1 MAQLRLATTD
11 TADIT
16 PMLEIDRRSFA
27 WPWNRICFT
36 GELAANQGCN
46 FTLKYVDQTRAQ
58 KVIGYIICR
67 LVNAEL
73 HILRIAVKPQ
83 WRGHG
88 LATRLLDRALDKAVK
103 SGARS
108 AFLEVRPSN
117 KSAIAFY
124 HRQGFTLMGRKPE
137 YYTDTMEDAMVLM
150 KNLKEDL

>member
-1 MAQLRLATTD
+1 MVQLMLAATD
-11 TADIT
+11 STDINHIVQ
-16 PMLEIDRRSFA
+16 IDRHSFG
-27 WPWNRICFT
+27 WPWNRIYFCA
-36 GELAANQGCN
+36 ELTSKQACN
-46 FTLKYVDQTRAQ
+46 FTLKTVDSDNEQ

-67 LVNAEL
+67 LVDKQL
-73 HILRIAVKPQ
+73 HILRIAVKPK

-88 LATRLLDRALDKAVK
+88 LAARLLDRALGKAVK